1 MYNLLELPKEWREPL
16 YGNDPNFFLA
26 FERDNEGM
34 FDKKSNKFYKT
45 GRYIKGLGNRWL
57 KQNKIY
63 VVTDEKNNKFKIK
76 KLEIMQEWPELGIA
90 EIKYLGKNKL
100 ER

>member
-1 MYNLLELPKEWREPL
+1 
-16 YGNDPNFFLA
+16 
-26 FERDNEGM
+26 M
-34 FDKKSNKFYKT
+34 FDKNSERFYTK

-57 KQNKIY
+57 KPNKIY

-90 EIKYLGKNKL
+90 EIKYLRNKKL
-100 ER
+100 GI